1 MLAPTFAGADAPA
14 AAGNSNGGAAMT
26 ADGQPLFT
34 CLSCAIA
41 FLNPEDQ
48 RAHYRSDLHRYNMK
62 RRVADLPPV
71 KAEAFNRKILE
82 RRAQLAG
89 SAAPGAGEAPAASG
103 AGTEGEAEAAA
114 QEDTGRCAPC
124 G

>member
-1 MLAPTFAGADAPA
+1 MQEESLEDNKVNMATIVLSSSSAEAAPA
-14 AAGNSNGGAAMT
+14 AMPGPASNS
-26 ADGQPLFT
+26 DEQPPLFT
-34 CLSCAIA
+34 CLSCSIA

-62 RRVADLPPV
+62 RRVANLPPV

-82 RRAQLAG
+82 RRVQLEGTADG
-89 SAAPGAGEAPAASG
+89 DESAAGDNR
-103 AGTEGEAEAAA
+103 
-114 QEDTGRCAPC
+114 EDTGKCVPC